1 MTTFLS
7 KIAQYLKLKLTDYK
21 IISMTYIPII
31 LHLKAFAFI
40 YFFAIMDKYLHIV
53 FIYYV
58 HKYLLRRYHMDTM
71 IQMANWLW
79 SNVIGFVLLGVGLYY
94 SLRLGFPQFKYAGN
108 IKRVIKK
115 NLNSGDNVSGFAAL
129 ATAVGGQVGTGSLV
143 GVAAALTAGGPGAIF
158 WMWITA
164 LLGMVI
170 TFAETVLGQL
180 YRVKL
185 EDGTYRGGPA
195 YYVQFGLKSR
205 VFAVITAFFYILGV
219 GLCIAFMQSNSISQ
233 AFTGVV
239 SGINPII
246 PGIVVTIAAA
256 IITIGGVKRLT
267 DFSSK
272 VVPFMAGAYI
282 LVVLI
287 IVILNIKQFPA
298 MIAMIFKS
306 AFTPQAAVGG
316 VVGHSIMEAF
326 RFGVARGLFSN
337 DAGNGIAGIMHA
349 SADVSHPAE
358 QGFLG
363 MFGTFVTTIIICS
376 LSAFALLLTGV
387 VGTPGAGEGI
397 NLVQDAFQTLLGVPG
412 RWVVF
417 LAMTMFGFT
426 TLIADL
432 FYGESNIILIFKD
445 RYKIPLWI
453 YRIIAFALCIIA
465 SRLPQDV
472 VWGLI
477 DVFVGFV
484 VIINVVALILL
495 FKDVKKVLNDYQSQ
509 LNQGI
514 KDPVWGEGTEY
525 KL

>member
-1 MTTFLS
+1 
-7 KIAQYLKLKLTDYK
+7 
-21 IISMTYIPII
+21 
-31 LHLKAFAFI
+31 
-40 YFFAIMDKYLHIV
+40 
-53 FIYYV
+53 
-58 HKYLLRRYHMDTM
+58 MDTI

-79 SNVIGFVLLGVGLYY
+79 SNVIGYVLLGIGLYY
-94 SLRLGFPQFKYAGN
+94 SIRLGFPQFKYAKS
-108 IKRVIKK
+108 IKRVLKK
-115 NLNSGDNVSGFAAL
+115 NLNSGDNISGFAAL

-158 WMWITA
+158 WMWVTA

-170 TFAETVLGQL
+170 TFAETVLGQI

-205 VFAVITAFFYILGV
+205 VFAIITAFFYILGV

-233 AFTGVV
+233 AFAGVV
-239 SGINPII
+239 DDVNPII
-246 PGIVVTIAAA
+246 PGIVVTAAAA

-267 DFSSK
+267 DFSSR
-272 VVPFMAGAYI
+272 VVPIMAGAYI
-282 LVVLI
+282 LVVLA
-287 IVILNIKQFPA
+287 IVVLNIKQFPA
-298 MIAMIFKS
+298 MLGLIFKS
-306 AFTPQAAVGG
+306 AFSSQAAVGG
-316 VVGHSIMEAF
+316 LVGHSVMQAF

-363 MFGTFVTTIIICS
+363 MFGTFVTTIVVCS

-387 VGTPGAGEGI
+387 VGAPGAGEGI
-397 NLVQDAFQTLLGVPG
+397 NLVQDAFQSLLGIPG
-412 RWVVF
+412 RWIVF
-417 LAMTMFGFT
+417 LAMSMFGFT

-445 RYKIPLWI
+445 KYKIPLWI
-453 YRIIAFALCIIA
+453 YRIIAFALCIVA
-465 SRLPQDV
+465 SQFNQATA
-472 VWGLI
+472 WGLI

-495 FKDVKKVLNDYQSQ
+495 LKDVRYVLKDYQGQ
-509 LNQGI
+509 IDKGI
-514 KDPVWGEGTEY
+514 KEPVWHE
-525 KL
+525 KQNHDL